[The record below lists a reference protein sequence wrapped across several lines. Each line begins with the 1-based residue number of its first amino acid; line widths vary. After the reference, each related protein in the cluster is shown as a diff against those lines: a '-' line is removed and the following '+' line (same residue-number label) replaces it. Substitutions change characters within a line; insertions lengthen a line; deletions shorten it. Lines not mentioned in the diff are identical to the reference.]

1 MTTSVAVVGA
11 SGRLGSLTCSLI
23 DASDEFELVARLGSR
38 SDPQEMLAA
47 DVVVDMTVPAVSQ
60 GVVDFAVAHGRK
72 VLVGTSG
79 WTGDRIAALR
89 RTVEAQPDAG
99 VVIVPNF
106 SLGSV
111 LATALATVAARFFDA
126 VEIVETHGARKVD
139 SPSGTAVRTAEL
151 ILQARAEL
159 GPVQAPHTDQRARGQ
174 QVASIPVHSLRLP
187 GVEARQE
194 VVFGG
199 TGETVTLRHD
209 TSSPA
214 SYEAGIL
221 RALHAVRSTT
231 GVVVGLDALLDLRAA
246 FDAAPLAE
254 RAPGESAPVDDAP
267 SGQAAAATSAP

>member
-11 SGRLGSLTCSLI
+11 TGKLGSLTCSLLE
-23 DASDEFELVARLGSR
+23 ASEEFDLVARLGSR
-38 SDPQEMLAA
+38 SDPREMLAA
-47 DVVVDMTVPAVSQ
+47 DVVVDMTLPAVSQ
-60 GVVDFAVAHGRK
+60 QIVDLAVANGRK

-89 RTVEAQPDAG
+89 RSVDAQPGAG
-99 VVIVPNF
+99 VVIIPNF

-111 LATALATVAARFFDA
+111 LATALSTVAARFFDA

-151 ILQARAEL
+151 LLRARAEL

-199 TGETVTLRHD
+199 TGETVTIRHD
-209 TSSPA
+209 TTSSA

-221 RALHAVRSTT
+221 RALDAVRSTT
-231 GVVVGLDALLDLRAA
+231 GVVVGLDALIDLRAA

-254 RAPGESAPVDDAP
+254 QVRDEPAISDDPP
-267 SGQAAAATSAP
+267 SGQAAAATSTP